1 MKNKIYCMTLLFI
14 STLIISCSSD
24 ESLSYKNDFQSS
36 QATWFNF
43 KESSKNSYKYVVV
56 GGSVFATYSW
66 QTTITVSN
74 GKIISRNFK
83 YIGNTANIPA
93 EQLEWTENES
103 EINSH
108 QNSGAAAALTLDEIY
123 AKAKDEWLVKRKN
136 VTNYFEAK
144 NDGLISQCGYV
155 EKGCMDDCFVGITIK
170 SIERL

>member
-66 QTTITVSN
+66 
-74 GKIISRNFK
+74 
-83 YIGNTANIPA
+83 
-93 EQLEWTENES
+93 
-103 EINSH
+103 
-108 QNSGAAAALTLDEIY
+108 
-123 AKAKDEWLVKRKN
+123 
-136 VTNYFEAK
+136 
-144 NDGLISQCGYV
+144 
-155 EKGCMDDCFVGITIK
+155 
-170 SIERL
+170 

>member
-1 MKNKIYCMTLLFI
+1 MKNKIYYIALLFI
-14 STLIISCSSD
+14 ITLIISCSSD

-36 QATWFNF
+36 QATWLNF
-43 KESSKNSYKYVVV
+43 KESSKNSYKYVVA

-74 GKIISRNFK
+74 GKIIYRNFK

-108 QNSGAAAALTLDEIY
+108 QNGAAALTLDEIY
-123 AKAKDEWLVKRKN
+123 AKAKEEWLIKRKN
-136 VTNYFEAK
+136 ATNYFEAK